1 MISITFV
8 EQPESAST
16 RHHHTVN
23 QARAAAALP
32 SVIGGPGTNFM
43 TDQLSSLLAYSL
55 AEAAMPRALQI
66 HSSII
71 QLNMIRASWRSI

>member
-23 QARAAAALP
+23 HARAAAALP
-32 SVIGGPGTNFM
+32 SVIGEPGSRFTV
-43 TDQLSSLLAYSL
+43 QLAKVSAGCRLNTLA
-55 AEAAMPRALQI
+55 ATETA
-66 HSSII
+66 
-71 QLNMIRASWRSI
+71 

>member
-23 QARAAAALP
+23 HARAAAAFP
-32 SVIGGPGTNFM
+32 SVIGWPGLDFTAPIIACCRK
-43 TDQLSSLLAYSL
+43 TWIPVK
-55 AEAAMPRALQI
+55 MPRV
-66 HSSII
+66 
-71 QLNMIRASWRSI
+71 